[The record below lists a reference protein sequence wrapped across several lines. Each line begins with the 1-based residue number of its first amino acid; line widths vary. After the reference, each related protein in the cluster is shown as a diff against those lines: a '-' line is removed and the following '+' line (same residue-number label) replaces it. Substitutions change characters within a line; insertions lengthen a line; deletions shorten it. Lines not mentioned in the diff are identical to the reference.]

1 MVGLI
6 SMMPTSWTMK
16 NKSHKIEHDKYDT
29 SKLKRLIPKQ
39 FIKRWKA
46 NLFPWLNEETANR
59 DLHLHLFTIP

>member
-6 SMMPTSWTMK
+6 SMMLTSWTMK

-46 NLFPWLNEETANR
+46 NLFP
-59 DLHLHLFTIP
+59 